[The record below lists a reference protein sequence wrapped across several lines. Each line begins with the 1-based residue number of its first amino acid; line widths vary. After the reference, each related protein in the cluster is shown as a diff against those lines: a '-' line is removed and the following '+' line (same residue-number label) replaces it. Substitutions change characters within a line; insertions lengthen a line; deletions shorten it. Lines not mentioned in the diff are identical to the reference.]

1 MNLSSIDLN
10 LLVGFEALMAERN
23 VTRAAARIGRTQP
36 AMSGTLARLRELM
49 EDELFIRTAHGL
61 QPTPRALE
69 LHEPV
74 GKALA
79 QIEAAFS
86 FRDRFVPETAEM
98 AFTIAMSD
106 PPTISLLP
114 ALFEELTRAA
124 PGITMHVRGFDDRD
138 QAIALLDSGVVD
150 LAIGV
155 PPTEKAGRILSRP
168 LFEDGFVT
176 MMRAGHPAAESPLT
190 RSAFLAW
197 PHVLFS
203 PEDDRFGIVDECLEE
218 LGLERKLVLTVPNAT
233 AAALVVER
241 TDALCTML
249 TGLAL
254 QFEAAGRVVLAK
266 TPLDLPSAPFT
277 MNWHRRNDANLA
289 QRWFRGLIGRAAMQR
304 NRLPGQARSQPPL
317 TNAP

>member
-1 MNLSSIDLN
+1 MNLSRIDLN

-23 VTRAAARIGRTQP
+23 VTRAAARVGRTQP
-36 AMSGTLARLRELM
+36 AMSGVLARLRDLM
-49 EDELFIRTAHGL
+49 EDELFIRTANGL

-79 QIEAAFS
+79 QIAAAFA
-86 FRDRFVPETAEM
+86 FRDRFVPESAEM

-114 ALFEELTRAA
+114 ALFEELMRAA
-124 PGITMHVRGFDDRD
+124 PGITLHVRGFDDRD
-138 QAIALLDSGVVD
+138 EAISLLDSGVVD
-150 LAIGV
+150 VAIGV

-168 LFEDGFVT
+168 LFEEEFVT
-176 MMRAGHPAAESPLT
+176 MMRAGHPEAKSPLT

-203 PEDDRFGIVDECLEE
+203 PEGDRFGIVDERLEE
-218 LGLERKLVLTVPNAT
+218 LGLVRRLVLTVPNVT

-254 QFEAAGRVVLAK
+254 QFEATGKVILAK

-289 QRWFRGLIGRAAMQR
+289 QRWLRGLIGKTAMKR
-304 NRLPGQARSQPPL
+304 NRSPG
-317 TNAP
+317 

>member
-23 VTRAAARIGRTQP
+23 VTRAAARVGRTQP

-49 EDELFIRTAHGL
+49 EDELFIRTADGL

-74 GKALA
+74 GRALA

-86 FRDRFVPETAEM
+86 FRDRFEAESAEM
-98 AFTIAMSD
+98 AFTVAMSD

-124 PGITMHVRGFDDRD
+124 PGVTMHVRGFDDRNE
-138 QAIALLDSGVVD
+138 AITLLDRGVVD
-150 LAIGV
+150 VAIGV

-176 MMRAGHPAAESPLT
+176 MMRAGHPAAARALT

-203 PEDDRFGIVDECLEE
+203 PEDDRFGIVDERLEE
-218 LGLERKLVLTVPNAT
+218 LGLQRRLVLTVPNAF

-249 TGLAL
+249 SGLAH
-254 QFEAAGRVVLAK
+254 QFEGAGKVILAR

-277 MNWHRRNDANLA
+277 MNWHRRNDANVA
-289 QRWFRGLIGRAAMQR
+289 QRWFRGLIGTAALR
-304 NRLPGQARSQPPL
+304 RARSSTREQK
-317 TNAP
+317 

>member
-23 VTRAAARIGRTQP
+23 VTRAAARVGRTQP

-49 EDELFIRTAHGL
+49 EDELFIRTADGL

-74 GKALA
+74 GRALA

-86 FRDRFVPETAEM
+86 FRDRFEAESAEM
-98 AFTIAMSD
+98 AFTVAMSD

-114 ALFEELTRAA
+114 SLFEELTRAA
-124 PGITMHVRGFDDRD
+124 PGVTMHVRGFDDRD
-138 QAIALLDSGVVD
+138 EAIALLDRGVVD
-150 LAIGV
+150 VAIGV

-176 MMRAGHPAAESPLT
+176 MMRAGHPAAAKALT

-203 PEDDRFGIVDECLEE
+203 PEDDRFGIVDERLEE
-218 LGLERKLVLTVPNAT
+218 LSLQRRLVLTVPNAF

-249 TGLAL
+249 TGLAH
-254 QFEAAGRVVLAK
+254 QFEAAGKVILAR

-277 MNWHRRNDANLA
+277 MNWHRRNDANVA
-289 QRWFRGLIGRAAMQR
+289 QRWFRGLIGTSALRR
-304 NRLPGQARSQPPL
+304 ARSSTREQ
-317 TNAP
+317 N

>member
-23 VTRAAARIGRTQP
+23 VTRAAARVGRTQP

-49 EDELFIRTAHGL
+49 EDELFIRTADGL

-74 GKALA
+74 GRALA
-79 QIEAAFS
+79 QIEAAFA
-86 FRDRFVPETAEM
+86 FRDRFEPATAEM
-98 AFTIAMSD
+98 AFTVAMSD

-124 PGITMHVRGFDDRD
+124 PGIALHVRGFDDRD
-138 QAIALLDSGVVD
+138 EAIALLDSGKVD
-150 LAIGV
+150 VAIGV

-176 MMRAGHPAAESPLT
+176 MMRAGHPAARGTLT

-197 PHVLFS
+197 PHILFS
-203 PEDDRFGIVDECLEE
+203 PEDERYGIVDERLDK
-218 LGLERKLVLTVPNAT
+218 LGLERRLVLTVPNAT

-241 TDALCTML
+241 TDALCTIL

-266 TPLDLPSAPFT
+266 TPLDLPPAPFT

-289 QRWFRGLIGRAAMQR
+289 QRWLRGLIGKAALGR
-304 NRLPGQARSQPPL
+304 KRSPEQARRQPDR

>member
-23 VTRAAARIGRTQP
+23 VTRAAARVGRTQP
-36 AMSGTLARLRELM
+36 ALSGTLARLRELM
-49 EDELFIRTAHGL
+49 EDELFIRTADGL

-74 GKALA
+74 SKALA
-79 QIEAAFS
+79 QIEAAFA
-86 FRDRFVPETAEM
+86 FRDRFDPATAEM
-98 AFTIAMSD
+98 AFTVAMSD

-114 ALFEELTRAA
+114 ALFEALTHAA
-124 PGITMHVRGFDDRD
+124 PGTSMHVRGFDDRD
-138 QAIALLDSGVVD
+138 EAIALLDSGKVD
-150 LAIGV
+150 VAIGV

-176 MMRAGHPAAESPLT
+176 MMRTGHPAASGTLT

-197 PHVLFS
+197 PHILFS
-203 PEDDRFGIVDECLEE
+203 PEADRFGIADERLEQ
-218 LGLERKLVLTVPNAT
+218 LGLERRLVLTLPNIT

-249 TGLAL
+249 SGPAF
-254 QFEAAGRVVLAK
+254 QFEAAGRVVLAQ
-266 TPLDLPSAPFT
+266 TPLDLPPVPFT

-289 QRWFRGLIGRAAMQR
+289 QRWFRGLIGNAALGLKRSSKLVKRQ
-304 NRLPGQARSQPPL
+304 PARPASP
-317 TNAP
+317 

>member
-23 VTRAAARIGRTQP
+23 VTRAAARVGRTQP
-36 AMSGTLARLRELM
+36 AMSGTLARLRDLM
-49 EDELFIRTAHGL
+49 EDELFIRTAEGL

-86 FRDRFVPETAEM
+86 FRDRFEPETAQM
-98 AFTIAMSD
+98 ALTIAMSD

-114 ALFEELTRAA
+114 ALFDGLSRAA
-124 PGITMHVRGFDDRD
+124 PSITLHVRGFDDRD
-138 QAIALLDSGVVD
+138 EAIALLDGGVVD
-150 LAIGV
+150 VAIGV

-176 MMRAGHPAAESPLT
+176 IMRSGHPAAAVELT
-190 RSAFLAW
+190 RSEFLAW

-203 PEDDRFGIVDECLEE
+203 PEDDRFGIVDERLEE
-218 LGLERKLVLTVPNAT
+218 MGLRRRLMLTVPNAF

-241 TDALCTML
+241 TDSFCTML
-249 TGLAL
+249 GSLAS
-254 QFEAAGRVVLAK
+254 QFMASGRIALAE
-266 TPLDLPSAPFT
+266 TPLNLPSAPFT
-277 MNWHRRNDANLA
+277 MNWHRRNDANLS
-289 QRWFRGLIGRAAMQR
+289 QRWFRGLIGKTALEQGTRSAQ
-304 NRLPGQARSQPPL
+304 GQ
-317 TNAP
+317 

>member
-1 MNLSSIDLN
+1 MNLSGIDLN

-23 VTRAAARIGRTQP
+23 VTRAAARVGRTQP
-36 AMSGTLARLRELM
+36 AMSGTLARLREVM
-49 EDELFIRTAHGL
+49 EDELFVRTADGL

-69 LHEPV
+69 LHEPI

-79 QIEAAFS
+79 QIQAAFS
-86 FRDRFVPETAEM
+86 FRDRFKPETAEM

-124 PGITMHVRGFDDRD
+124 PGITMHVRGFDGRD
-138 QAIALLDSGVVD
+138 EAITLLDSGVVD
-150 LAIGV
+150 VAIGV
-155 PPTEKAGRILSRP
+155 PPTERAGRILSRP

-176 MMRAGHPAAESPLT
+176 MMRNGHPAVGGNLT
-190 RSAFLAW
+190 RADFLAW

-203 PEDDRFGIVDECLEE
+203 PEDDRFGIVDERLAD
-218 LGLERKLVLTVPNAT
+218 LGLQRKLALTVPNAF

-249 TGLAL
+249 TSLAH
-254 QFEAAGRVVLAK
+254 QFEVAGKVVLTN
-266 TPLDLPSAPFT
+266 TPLDLPTAPFT

-289 QRWFRGLIGRAAMQR
+289 QCWFRSLIGEAALR
-304 NRLPGQARSQPPL
+304 RSRSPAV
-317 TNAP
+317 TK